1 MLCKLNSLGLHG
13 VAGYLD
19 FPDGAARRPGPLGG

>member
-1 MLCKLNSLGLHG
+1 MLCKLNALALQG

-19 FPDGAARRPGPLGG
+19 LPDGEARRPGPLGG